1 MGQPVLVASRPA
13 YIPTEYLVD
22 PDAWATQH
30 PAWRVP
36 SSLEERRLT
45 AAVQFQHRLSGLVV
59 RRLRSRGE
67 AIGELAAR
75 LGQGEDQLWRKLAGR
90 APALLGDLT
99 LWALITEDTST
110 LDVLGVIPSPPGE
123 LAEVWPEK

>member
-1 MGQPVLVASRPA
+1 VASRPA

-30 PAWRVP
+30 PAWLVP

-45 AAVQFQHRLSGLVV
+45 AAVQFQHRLSRLVM

-99 LWALITEDTST
+99 LWALITEDALT
-110 LDVLGVIPSPPGE
+110 LDALGVIPPPPDE
-123 LAEVWPEK
+123 LTEVWPGE